1 MALAADLIL
10 AARSASFSAAFV
22 RVGMGPEGGLSWR
35 LPRIVGEL
43 RAREMILLGERIPA
57 ETALAWGLANRLFED
72 EGFREAVWAFA
83 EQVTRS
89 GPIALGEARRL
100 ADSAWSRDYEAQ
112 VEDEH
117 RTGAMLGRTA
127 ESAAGLSCLRPAV
140 PEGLKEIREWGR
152 IGHVAAESGHRQSTQ
167 AGRHHG
173 RERGDAHLRRAGR
186 RHEPV
191 GPRAV
196 GAVRDRRPGRHAH
209 GQRARLLHGGLGRAA
224 GRAARRAGQL
234 ASHPRRGRLHGRQ
247 QRCRRPYRLCRAH
260 RRGRASPQVER
271 PPGHLP
277 DQRRRDGG
285 LRLVVRR
292 PWPPRRPSRSR
303 VCPRAI

>member
-1 MALAADLIL
+1 MTDSAWAFGRVNLYERGQIVLVEINAPEIRNALAVDIVASLNAVADELESRHATASEPRCIVLTGAGSSFCAGGDLTTAHAVASGELSRDDPSLEAFTEDALHNAFMRLRALGAPLIAAVNGPAVGMGLSMALAADLIV

-43 RAREMILLGERIPA
+43 RAREMILLGERVPA

-127 ESAAGLSCLRPAV
+127 ESAEAF
-140 PEGLKEIREWGR
+140 
-152 IGHVAAESGHRQSTQ
+152 
-167 AGRHHG
+167 
-173 RERGDAHLRRAGR
+173 RAF
-186 RHEPV
+186 
-191 GPRAV
+191 
-196 GAVRDRRPGRHAH
+196 
-209 GQRARLLHGGLGRAA
+209 
-224 GRAARRAGQL
+224 
-234 ASHPRRGRLHGRQ
+234 
-247 QRCRRPYRLCRAH
+247 
-260 RRGRASPQVER
+260 
-271 PPGHLP
+271 
-277 DQRRRDGG
+277 
-285 LRLVVRR
+285 VRR
-292 PWPPRRPSRSR
+292 SQRD
-303 VCPRAI
+303 